1 MNTTDASQ
9 VAFATVKIHNNA
21 DAVNCIKF
29 GKSYKYAESD
39 EYYYAQIEIEGGF
52 KSGDVITIAGAYNN
66 ADEKNAAVACRSD
79 PTSTEALW
87 TTENF
92 INGKTSESDPVEQTY
107 SLTEAAEKLYFGR
120 SGNTGTCVT
129 LLKITRGGAT
139 GINEMLNVKI
149 NDDAVY
155 NLAGQKVAKDFKG
168 IVIKNGKK
176 ILQK

>member
-1 MNTTDASQ
+1 MISIRRGVFETNSSSSHSIAINSNSD
-9 VAFATVKIHNNA
+9 KI
-21 DAVNCIKF
+21 
-29 GKSYKYAESD
+29 
-39 EYYYAQIEIEGGF
+39 
-52 KSGDVITIAGAYNN
+52 DVDRDYI
-66 ADEKNAAVACRSD
+66 
-79 PTSTEALW
+79 L
-87 TTENF
+87 ENF

-107 SLTEAAEKLYFGR
+107 TLTEAAEKLYFGR

-155 NLAGQKVAKDFKG
+155 NLAGQKVANDFKG

-176 ILQK
+176 MQQK